1 MSQLRGRPVLY
12 ADLRLQLRFR
22 TGGRLPAFRGP
33 TLRGALGYVLKRVVC
48 HVRGRPCGECF
59 LRARCAYPVV
69 FEGVAPPG
77 RAVMRKY
84 PNIPQPFVLVLD
96 AQNDRD
102 VRPNDEYAFTIR
114 LFGPAIE
121 LHPFVLMAMIEC
133 GRTGLGRD
141 RLAFDVVAV
150 DDGAKVLYRAGEEHE
165 IHPPEARRVAPV
177 AECGN
182 GRGGLRLRFE
192 TPVRIRTDGLLNTQP
207 TLAPV
212 VRAAVRRIA
221 VLSHFYGDGPVL
233 PENSGA
239 LIEEAAAAI
248 CAVNSLRWVHFD
260 RFSTRQQ
267 RTMTLGGVVGELQLE
282 NISPGLAA
290 LLRVATIT
298 HVGKATSF
306 GFGRISC
313 DPGEP

>member
-1 MSQLRGRPVLY
+1 MLY

-22 TGGRLPAFRGP
+22 TGGRLPGFRGP
-33 TLRGALGYVLKRVVC
+33 TIRGALGYMLKRVVC
-48 HVRGRPCGECF
+48 HVRDRPCAECF

-69 FEGVAPPG
+69 FEGVAPAG
-77 RAVMRKY
+77 RALMRKY

-96 AQNDRD
+96 GRTDRD
-102 VRPNDEYAFTIR
+102 VRAGDNHAFAIR

-121 LHPFVLMAMIEC
+121 MHPFVLLAMIEC

-141 RLAFDVVAV
+141 RLEFDVVTV
-150 DDGAKVLYRAGEEHE
+150 DDGANVLYRAAEDHE
-165 IHPPEARRVAPV
+165 IRPPEPRRIELAPV
-177 AECGN
+177 VET
-182 GRGGLRLRFE
+182 GRAKLRLRFE
-192 TPVRIRTDGLLNTQP
+192 TPVRIRTDGLVNTRP

-212 VRAAVRRIA
+212 VRAAIRRIH
-221 VLSHFYGDGPVL
+221 VLSHFYGDGPIL
-233 PENSGA
+233 PGDSGP
-239 LIEEAAAAI
+239 LIEEAAAAT
-248 CAVNSLRWVHFD
+248 CSVNTLHWVHFD

-282 NISPGLAA
+282 GISPALAG

-306 GFGRISC
+306 GFGRITC
-313 DPGEP
+313 ETGEP